1 MSIASEEWQD
11 RFSMNLVRARRLV
24 ERCFP
29 NLRIKQS
36 KRLLG
41 GWENF
46 VLEVNNEIIFRF
58 PINKETEKRL
68 RTEIELLP
76 KISGHLPVRVPD
88 YEYVWKGDR
97 KHPAWFGGYRKINGV
112 PLSAHTLLGNEKAL
126 ARAISGFVKQL
137 HGIRLGR
144 NRPRGLPAYSPEKW
158 FQRQQVQNDRIRR
171 IVYPVLPP
179 KLRHASKIF
188 WKKLLE
194 EIAEAHFKSSLIHAD
209 LGFENILVSPSSS
222 RLSGVLDWG
231 YAQIGDP
238 ALDFSHLIID
248 RAELGHEVVRLYG
261 SNDPGFRKRVQW
273 YVESEAFFDMMWGI
287 ENDWEKAKKKGLDSL
302 TRTLNTAKFGFIV

>member
-1 MSIASEEWQD
+1 MTSMSSASEKWQN
-11 RFSMNLVRARRLV
+11 RFSMNLVEARKLV

-46 VLEVNNEIIFRF
+46 VLELNSEIIFRF

-76 KISGHLPVRVPD
+76 KISGYLPAHVPD

-112 PLSAHTLLGNEKAL
+112 PLSAHTVLGNEKAL
-126 ARAISGFVKQL
+126 ARAISRFVKQL
-137 HGIRLGR
+137 HDIRLGR
-144 NRPRGLPAYSPEKW
+144 SRPPSLLAYSPDKW
-158 FQRQQVQNDRIRR
+158 VERLKVQHDRIRR

-179 KLRHASKIF
+179 TLRHASRIF
-188 WKKLLE
+188 WKNLLE
-194 EIAEAHFKSSLIHAD
+194 EIAEGDFKPTLIHAD
-209 LGFENILVSPSSS
+209 LGFENILISPSTGI
-222 RLSGVLDWG
+222 LSGVLDWG

-248 RAELGHEVVRLYG
+248 RTELGNEVVRLYG
-261 SNDPGFRKRVQW
+261 SKDPGFRKRVQW
-273 YVESEAFFDMMWGI
+273 YVESEAFFDIMWGV
-287 ENDWEKAKKKGLDSL
+287 ENDWEQARKKGFDSL
-302 TRTLNTAKFGFIV
+302 TRTLKNR